1 MKAFI
6 HYKVPDIAGTSYTDM
21 EETAP
26 KHGEVKVKLYAAG
39 LNHRDLF
46 VLHRHKEDEP
56 PLIIG
61 SDGAGVIEEVGPGV
75 EGVSVGDEVV
85 INPSL
90 GWKENSDAPPEGHEI
105 LGLPD
110 HGTFAEKIT
119 ISADNVGP
127 KPPHLNWEEAGVLSL
142 AALTAYRALFT
153 RGNVKSTDTILL
165 PGIGGGAVTFLLL
178 FAKAI
183 GARVIVTSRSAHK
196 LERALEL
203 GADVAIDSN
212 GDWNEALN
220 GEKVDVVIETVGA
233 ATFDKSL
240 NQLRKGGKM
249 VTFGA
254 SAGDEVNFNLRN
266 FFYGQ
271 YTLLGST
278 LGSGEEFEEMLQF
291 VNEHKIKP
299 VIDKVFLLQEAE
311 QALKR
316 IDEAEQFGKIAIK
329 IQE

>member
-6 HYKVPDIAGTSYTDM
+6 HYKVPGIAGTSYADM

-56 PLIIG
+56 ALIIG
-61 SDGAGVIEEVGPGV
+61 SDGAGVIEEVGSGV

-127 KPPHLNWEEAGVLSL
+127 KPAHLNWEEAGVLSL

-183 GARVIVTSRSAHK
+183 GARVIVTSRSTQK

-212 GDWNEALN
+212 CDWNEALN

-278 LGSGEEFEEMLQF
+278 LGSGDEFEDMLQF

-299 VIDKVFLLQEAE
+299 VIDKVFSLQEAD

-329 IQE
+329 IQD